1 MSICHAKMP
10 DSMATY
16 HGGTQGSLSRQSW
29 KITGRSQIYM
39 HSCSGGQ
46 GKVGKEQL
54 VQSWVDRLDVPQT
67 RTETNSGTL
76 LLDGVHKRM
85 EKQTVKAAS
94 RSVHVVRI

>member
-1 MSICHAKMP
+1 MP
-10 DSMATY
+10 KCQILWQHTMVGLRD
-16 HGGTQGSLSRQSW
+16 HWSRQSW

-46 GKVGKEQL
+46 SKVGKEQL

-76 LLDGVHKRM
+76 LLGGVHKQK